1 MDINVIIG
9 GVVTALTI
17 VFIIAPAVLGLLFG
31 YSADTYMGQVKA
43 GLGLIGL
50 ILGLIVFV
58 LVVVITIGFLTGNFD
73 VVSDMINKV
82 GM

>member
-1 MDINVIIG
+1 MDINVIVG
-9 GVVTALTI
+9 GLVTALTI

-43 GLGLIGL
+43 GLGLIGV
-50 ILGLIVFV
+50 ILGLIVFC
-58 LVVVITIGFLTGNFD
+58 LVVVITLGFMTGNFD

>member
-1 MDINVIIG
+1 MDINVIVG
-9 GVVTALTI
+9 GLVTALTI

-43 GLGLIGL
+43 GIGLIGV
-50 ILGLIVFV
+50 ILGLIVFC
-58 LVVVITIGFLTGNFD
+58 LVVVITLGFMTGNFD

>member
-1 MDINVIIG
+1 MDINVIVG
-9 GVVTALTI
+9 GAVTALTI

-50 ILGLIVFV
+50 ILGLVVFV
-58 LVVVITIGFLTGNFD
+58 LVVVITVGFMTGNFD
-73 VVSDMINKV
+73 VVSDMINKLRS
-82 GM
+82 

>member
-1 MDINVIIG
+1 MDINVIVG
-9 GVVTALTI
+9 GLVTALTI

-43 GLGLIGL
+43 GIGLIGL
-50 ILGLIVFV
+50 ILGLVVFV
-58 LVVVITIGFLTGNFD
+58 LVAVIAVGFMTGNFD